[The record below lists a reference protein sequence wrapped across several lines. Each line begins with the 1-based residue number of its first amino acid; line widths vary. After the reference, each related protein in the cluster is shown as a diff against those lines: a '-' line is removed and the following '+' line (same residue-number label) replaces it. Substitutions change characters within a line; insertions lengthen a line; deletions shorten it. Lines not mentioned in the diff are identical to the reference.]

1 VRIRYCITC
10 WSRIN
15 DSDYE
20 KAHRRGE
27 LSSDDY
33 ASAASRFCY
42 ACFRNTVEEPI
53 RVVTGA
59 ASTEPAS
66 AITRRKPK

>member
-1 VRIRYCITC
+1 VRIRYCIAC

-20 KAHRRGE
+20 KARRRGE

-42 ACFRNTVEEPI
+42 DCFRKTMEEPI
-53 RVVTGA
+53 RVVAGA
-59 ASTEPAS
+59 ATSQPAS
-66 AITRRKPK
+66 AIIRRKPK